1 MMANAEERPAAP
13 AGKRIAGVFYRTVH
27 KDNSATPLSAEGCDW
42 RSGRFHI
49 AGQWRVHY
57 LSSAPGTSWKEITKW
72 AGARLER
79 RAFITYA
86 VEARFRRI
94 ADLTDPTTRDQLG
107 VTREMLT
114 GGDVTGCQALARR
127 LREAGFEGLLTP
139 SAADSTGINLVIF
152 EDCMLS
158 GSRFGKPAPIRERK
172 G

>member
-1 MMANAEERPAAP
+1 MMANVEEGPESP
-13 AGKRIAGVFYRTVH
+13 AGKRVAGVFYRTVH
-27 KDNSATPLSAEGCDW
+27 EDYSAKPLSTEGCV
-42 RSGRFHI
+42 RRNGRFHI

-57 LSSAPGTSWKEITKW
+57 LSSAPETSWKEITKW

-94 ADLTDPTTRDQLG
+94 ADLTDPMTRDQLG

-114 GGDVTGCQALARR
+114 GEDVTRCHALARR

-152 EDCMLS
+152 EDRVLP
-158 GSRFGKPAPIRERK
+158 GSRFGKPEPVRERK